1 MMTAIF
7 CALVI
12 MIGVGILAGLAAIL
26 ERCNMLVDLLEIVLD
41 LREGELDE

>member
-41 LREGELDE
+41 LREGEQDE

>member
-1 MMTAIF
+1 MMEAIF

-26 ERCNMLVDLLEIVLD
+26 ERCNMLVDLLELVLD
-41 LREGELDE
+41 LREDEPDE

>member
-1 MMTAIF
+1 MMEAIF
-7 CALVI
+7 CVLVI

-41 LREGELDE
+41 LREGEQDE

>member
-1 MMTAIF
+1 MMEAIF

-26 ERCNMLVDLLEIVLD
+26 ERCIMLVDLLEIVLD
-41 LREGELDE
+41 LREDEQDE

>member
-1 MMTAIF
+1 MVEAIF

-41 LREGELDE
+41 LGEDEQPE

>member
-1 MMTAIF
+1 MMTAVF

-41 LREGELDE
+41 LREDEEDE

>member
-1 MMTAIF
+1 MIEAIF

-41 LREGELDE
+41 LREGEQDE